1 MDSEIDKASIKK
13 DPLKILK
20 ESRHKKKGR
29 GVAKNKKSLLL

>member
-1 MDSEIDKASIKK
+1 MDSEIDKASIEKK

-29 GVAKNKKSLLL
+29 GGCEE

>member
-20 ESRHKKKGR
+20 ERRHKKKGR
-29 GVAKNKKSLLL
+29 GGCEE